1 MVKCTQMLKDFK
13 YPSGALHI
21 IKTLKDKGFKCFLV
35 GGSVRDILL
44 DRIPEEWDL
53 TTDAP
58 PEIVSR
64 SFHKVVPT
72 GIEFGTVTVLVE
84 DGTFEVTTFRKDEK
98 YTDGR
103 HPSQVKYSKN
113 LEEDLSRRD
122 FTVNAMAYDPTTDE
136 FIDKF
141 GGQKDL
147 SAKLI
152 RTVGQP
158 LDRFSEDGLRSVRAC
173 RFAAQLAFEIEKQTF
188 EAISK
193 TLHITKKVALE
204 RVHDE
209 LVKMLSAPKPSLGL
223 EYMRRSGLLKLF
235 IPELELGVGVEQP
248 AQFHKW
254 DVYYHSLY
262 SCDAA
267 PADNLPVR
275 LAALLHDIAKPLCKK
290 EDTFYGHDQKGREM
304 AEDILRR
311 LRFSNEHIEKVGLLI
326 ANHMFNYESSWSDA
340 AVRRF
345 VRRVGPNNIPDLFAL
360 RSADTK
366 AMEREIDSAYLS
378 ELQRRIDKILAEE
391 NALHIKDLK
400 VNGADVMKQ
409 LDIPPGPRVG
419 KVLEGLLEKVLDDPS
434 LNEREK
440 LLGLICELK

>member
-1 MVKCTQMLKDFK
+1 MLKDFK

-44 DRIPEEWDL
+44 GRTPEEWDL

-58 PEIVSR
+58 PEMVGK

-72 GIEFGTVTVLVE
+72 GIEYGTVTVLVN

-103 HPSQVKYSKN
+103 HPSRVKYSKN

-122 FTVNAMAYDPTTDE
+122 FTVNTMAYDPTSNE
-136 FIDKF
+136 FVDKF

-152 RTVGQP
+152 RTVGNS
-158 LDRFSEDGLRSVRAC
+158 LDRFSEDGLRSLRAC
-173 RFAAQLAFEIEKQTF
+173 RFAAQLAFEIEAQTF
-188 EAISK
+188 AAIGK
-193 TLHITKKVALE
+193 TLYITKKVAVE

-209 LVKMLSAPKPSLGL
+209 LVKMLSAPQPSIGL
-223 EYMRRSGLLKLF
+223 EYMRKSGLLKLI
-235 IPELELGVGVEQP
+235 IPELLLGLGVEQP
-248 AQFHKW
+248 AQFHQW

-304 AEDILRR
+304 AEDLLRR
-311 LRFSNEHIEKVGLLI
+311 LRFSHEHIEKVGILI

-345 VRRVGPNNIPDLFAL
+345 IRRVGLNNIPDLFAL

-366 AMEREIDSAYLS
+366 AMEREIDSGYLN

-400 VNGADVMKQ
+400 VDGGDVMRE
-409 LDIPPGPRVG
+409 LSIPPGPRVG
-419 KVLEGLLEKVLDDPS
+419 KVLEDLLEKILDDPA

-440 LLGLICELK
+440 LMELIRRHG

>member
-1 MVKCTQMLKDFK
+1 MVKFIQMLKDYK
-13 YPSGALHI
+13 YPAGALHI
-21 IKTLKDKGFKCFLV
+21 IQTLKDQGFKCYLV

-44 DRIPEEWDL
+44 GRTPAEWDL

-58 PEIVSR
+58 PETVSR
-64 SFHKVVPT
+64 LFHKVVPT

-84 DGTFEVTTFRKDEK
+84 DGTFEVTTFRRDEL

-103 HPSQVKYSKN
+103 HPSQVKYSKK

-136 FIDKF
+136 FIDKYE
-141 GGQKDL
+141 GQKDL
-147 SAKLI
+147 SARSI
-152 RTVGQP
+152 RTVGKAV
-158 LDRFSEDGLRSVRAC
+158 DRFSEDGLRSLRAC
-173 RFAAQLAFEIEKQTF
+173 RFAAQLTFEIEEKTFAAIGQT
-188 EAISK
+188 
-193 TLHITKKVALE
+193 LQITKKVAVE

-209 LVKMLSAPKPSLGL
+209 LAKMLSAPKPSIGI
-223 EYMRRSGLLKLF
+223 EYMRKSGLLKLF
-235 IPELELGVGVEQP
+235 VPELELGLGVEQP

-254 DVYYHSLY
+254 DVYYHALY

-275 LAALLHDIAKPLCKK
+275 LAALLHDIAKPLCKV

-311 LRFSNEHIEKVGLLI
+311 LRFSNEHIEKVGILI
-326 ANHMFNYESSWSDA
+326 ANHMFNYQTSWSDA

-345 VRRVGPNNIPDLFAL
+345 IRRVGLDNLPDLFAL
-360 RSADTK
+360 RMADTRG
-366 AMEREIDSAYLS
+366 MEREIDSGYLE
-378 ELQRRIDKILAEE
+378 ELQLRIDKILAEE
-391 NALHIKDLK
+391 NALHVKDLK
-400 VNGADVMKQ
+400 VDGGDVMRE
-409 LDIPPGPRVG
+409 LDIPPGPKVG
-419 KVLEGLLEKVLDDPS
+419 KVLEALLEKVLDDPA

-440 LLGLICELK
+440 LLRLIRELQ